1 MTKEKKCK
9 VCLFMELGEQLLY
22 EKLTRSRRHF
32 IQNQRENLRL
42 QFLHRSFE
50 TLTHNCIHKEVHRAI
65 IVDYRKSEKLKIERA
80 LFEAQTFLDVAL
92 NNYATL
98 LAEREDMAPIAFKSK
113 IRHVKSLISQRR
125 RRVRELKENLGLSSL
140 KSIS

>member
-1 MTKEKKCK
+1 
-9 VCLFMELGEQLLY
+9 MELGEQLLY
-22 EKLTRSRRHF
+22 KELSRSKRHY
-32 IQNQRENLRL
+32 IQSQRESLRS
-42 QFLHRSFE
+42 QFLRRSFN
-50 TLTHNCIHKEVHRAI
+50 TLTHNCIHAKVHSAI
-65 IVDYRKSEKLKIERA
+65 ILDYRKSEKLKIERA

-98 LAEREDMAPIAFKSK
+98 LAEREDMTPIAFKSK